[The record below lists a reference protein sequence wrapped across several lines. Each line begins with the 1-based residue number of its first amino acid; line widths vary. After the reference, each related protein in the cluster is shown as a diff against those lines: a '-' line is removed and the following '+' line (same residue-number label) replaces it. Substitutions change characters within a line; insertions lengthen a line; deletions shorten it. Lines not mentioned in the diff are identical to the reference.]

1 MNRPSNFFIIL
12 CTVLAIVGIVWGILA
27 NYGIFETIGLAIV
40 CSCVGGFVTFIKE
53 VILKK

>member
-1 MNRPSNFFIIL
+1 MQRPSNFFIIL
-12 CTVLAIVGIVWGILA
+12 CIVLAIVGIVWGILA
-27 NYGIFETIGLAIV
+27 RYGIFETIGLAIA